1 MMKNLTHY
9 FTDNV
14 KSIDDSVIAKSDEV
28 ISVEK
33 IANGNEHIV
42 KMNING
48 KKRERVKIKIS
59 QSNNRGKIC
68 NIVNNKND
76 LIDKTPSP
84 HTKLF
89 DKKIISC
96 DDTPKRSNSSY
107 NVNNNCEI
115 NDQKVDLDTTDE
127 CIFDVDVKKKFNN
140 KKNKIE
146 SLQDNSTTAEQVNG
160 REEPNAFHVLMT
172 RNKPGKIICTK
183 KSTDEGEEDQL
194 EIKNSQDLKSKL
206 KQNKEKLITLADK
219 KGYTKR
225 KLREK
230 EEEEII
236 EKQVENRIKMF
247 KGNSSNNIDGSNI
260 ITPKPTPRGLYN
272 YFSTIT
278 PEERE
283 RAKSKMVV
291 EAEIHDG
298 QISSSSKQSSKSTSN
313 INNKKNKSRVR
324 KILATIDDIQVLNS
338 ESSSP
343 SVSPTTEESKSSN
356 ESSPSHKKKRK
367 WSMRINLQSPEIQD
381 ETGRD
386 SGSEIKNQSQDNH
399 IKQKKN
405 KHKDK
410 KKNKSNKGES
420 TEDSHEEDE
429 INNVEDKNACINNQI
444 LIDNDTLPD
453 EKLGL
458 DYSEIEVIETKI
470 LKRPSNEK
478 LAPLFV
484 KRSKLDPDVIAAR
497 RSFLHSRSPENEKKK
512 SERKVIV
519 SGIPMLPFPSASH
532 ITQLNVEDR
541 IHEVPCSLKY
551 KIKEATNYTP
561 TFDLSNFLSII
572 NLSDSVQDQKLIKD
586 ETKSDAEEILKEIEE
601 RCSDAREMWT
611 KINLVS
617 NKQKNEA
624 IPKKR
629 GRKSKSADK
638 ESPAKKIEDNV
649 KVYTWTEKYK
659 PICAKE
665 IVGNEEAAGKLRD
678 WLSSWQSPTEKDDYS
693 SSEEF
698 YSSDNSHSG
707 GLNCSQVAV
716 LLGPHGSGK
725 TASVY
730 AIAKELGYNVLEVN
744 ASSKRP
750 GRKIL
755 KDLEEAT
762 KSHHV
767 KKSDG
772 KILFQASANNDKK
785 TMQNSLILFEDVD
798 IIFDEDDG
806 FISATYQLAANT
818 KRPIVMTCRDS
829 CSHLSRMAPQQL
841 RICYQTTYGSRVSAL
856 LELITLAESG
866 TRLPQSCLNKLI
878 AIGDLRK
885 ALLQLQYILISGIPQ
900 SSLLPSDFHK
910 TLWQDMRNYLYKP
923 VAKLDK
929 KQTKKKNLEN
939 VNGSNLDIMDNL
951 ADDLDAVSLVSSLV
965 DIDDH
970 ILNITEFKY
979 EPSLS
984 LEETMDSYSS
994 NDVRSM
1000 EIGKW
1005 LRHRV
1010 MNKYTTDTSEIDTKL
1025 VRQLSLKKELNTG
1038 INTALSQISINNS
1051 DSRSVSID
1059 YLPAI
1064 RTICRSEEIKSS
1076 NNTKRRFFHYLQN
1089 FRLPYGQIKP
1099 NILQAACKAMQEKN
1113 EKSLQR

>member
-14 KSIDDSVIAKSDEV
+14 KSIEDSVIAKSDEV

-68 NIVNNKND
+68 NIINNKND

-84 HTKLF
+84 HTKLSN
-89 DKKIISC
+89 KKIISC

-107 NVNNNCEI
+107 NINNNCET

-127 CIFDVDVKKKFNN
+127 CIFDVDVEKKFNN
-140 KKNKIE
+140 KTNKIE
-146 SLQDNSTTAEQVNG
+146 SRQDNSTTAEQING

-194 EIKNSQDLKSKL
+194 EIKNSQELKSKL
-206 KQNKEKLITLADK
+206 KKNKEKLITLADK

-260 ITPKPTPRGLYN
+260 ITPKQTPRGLYN

-298 QISSSSKQSSKSTSN
+298 QISSSK
-313 INNKKNKSRVR
+313 
-324 KILATIDDIQVLNS
+324 
-338 ESSSP
+338 SSSP

-386 SGSEIKNQSQDNH
+386 SGSEIKNQSQGSH

-410 KKNKSNKGES
+410 KKNKSDKGES

-429 INNVEDKNACINNQI
+429 INNVEDKNACTNNQT
-444 LIDNDTLPD
+444 LIDNDILPD

-458 DYSEIEVIETKI
+458 DDSEIEVIETKI

-551 KIKEATNYTP
+551 QVKEATNYTP
-561 TFDLSNFLSII
+561 TFDLNNFLSII
-572 NLSDSVQDQKLIKD
+572 NLNDSVQDQKLIKD

-601 RCSDAREMWT
+601 RCSDTREMWT

-617 NKQKNEA
+617 SKQKNEV

-649 KVYTWTEKYK
+649 EVYTWTEKYK

-665 IVGNEEAAGKLRD
+665 IVGNEEAAAKLRD

-698 YSSDNSHSG
+698 YSSDNSHPG

-929 KQTKKKNLEN
+929 KQTKKKNLQN

-951 ADDLDAVSLVSSLV
+951 ADDLDAISLVSSLV

-970 ILNITEFKY
+970 ILNISELKY

-994 NDVRSM
+994 NDVRSI

-1038 INTALSQISINNS
+1038 INTALSQISINNL

-1113 EKSLQR
+1113 EKPLQR

>member
-1 MMKNLTHY
+1 MMKDLTHY

-14 KSIDDSVIAKSDEV
+14 KSIEDSVIAKSDEV

-68 NIVNNKND
+68 NIVNINKNNKND

-84 HTKLF
+84 HTKIF
-89 DKKIISC
+89 DKKMISC

-107 NVNNNCEI
+107 NINNNCET
-115 NDQKVDLDTTDE
+115 NDKKVDLDTTDE
-127 CIFDVDVKKKFNN
+127 CIFDVDVEKKFNN
-140 KKNKIE
+140 KINKIE
-146 SLQDNSTTAEQVNG
+146 NRQHNSTTDEQVNG
-160 REEPNAFHVLMT
+160 KEGPNAFHLLMT
-172 RNKPGKIICTK
+172 RNKPGKIVCTK
-183 KSTDEGEEDQL
+183 KSTDEAEEDQI
-194 EIKNSQDLKSKL
+194 EIKNSQELKNKL

-225 KLREK
+225 KLCEK

-236 EKQVENRIKMF
+236 EKQVENRVKMF
-247 KGNSSNNIDGSNI
+247 KGNSSNSLDGSNI

-278 PEERE
+278 PEQRE

-291 EAEIHDG
+291 EAEVHGG
-298 QISSSSKQSSKSTSN
+298 QISSSSKQSSKSKSN
-313 INNKKNKSRVR
+313 TNNKKNKSRVR

-338 ESSSP
+338 DSSSP

-356 ESSPSHKKKRK
+356 ESSPSHPKKR
-367 WSMRINLQSPEIQD
+367 E
-381 ETGRD
+381 D
-386 SGSEIKNQSQDNH
+386 SGSEIKNQSRDRH

-405 KHKDK
+405 KFKDK
-410 KKNKSNKGES
+410 KKNKSDKGES

-429 INNVEDKNACINNQI
+429 IKNVEDKNTCTNNQI

-453 EKLGL
+453 EKSGL
-458 DYSEIEVIETKI
+458 DDSEIEIIETKI

-532 ITQLNVEDR
+532 ITQLNIEDG
-541 IHEVPCSLKY
+541 IHDALCSLKY
-551 KIKEATNYTP
+551 QVKEATNYTP
-561 TFDLSNFLSII
+561 TFDLSNFSSII
-572 NLSDSVQDQKLIKD
+572 NLSDSVQDQKFIKD

-638 ESPAKKIEDNV
+638 ESPAKKKEDNV
-649 KVYTWTEKYK
+649 EVYTWTEKYK

-665 IVGNEEAAGKLRD
+665 IVGNEEAAVKLRD

-818 KRPIVMTCRDS
+818 KRPIVMTCRDP
-829 CSHLSRMAPQQL
+829 CSHLSRMAPEQL

-885 ALLQLQYILISGIPQ
+885 ALLQLQYILASGIPQ

-910 TLWQDMRNYLYKP
+910 TLWQDMRNCLYKP

-929 KQTKKKNLEN
+929 KQTKKKNLQN
-939 VNGSNLDIMDNL
+939 VKGLNLDIMDNL
-951 ADDLDAVSLVSSLV
+951 ADDLDAISLVSSLV

-1000 EIGKW
+1000 EISKW

-1038 INTALSQISINNS
+1038 INTALSQISINNL

-1076 NNTKRRFFHYLQN
+1076 NNTKGDF
-1089 FRLPYGQIKP
+1089 
-1099 NILQAACKAMQEKN
+1099 
-1113 EKSLQR
+1113 SLFTKFSITIWSN